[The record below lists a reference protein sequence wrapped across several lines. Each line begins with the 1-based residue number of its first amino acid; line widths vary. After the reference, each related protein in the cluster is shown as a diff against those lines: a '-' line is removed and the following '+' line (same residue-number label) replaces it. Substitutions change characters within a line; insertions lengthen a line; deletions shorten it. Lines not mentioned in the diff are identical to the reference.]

1 MKLFAKTNHG
11 YSYPQIREI
20 MLPLL
25 EELHEKIPVVF
36 DEEFEMFIEKTS
48 CSQCTHWNDGY
59 GNDDIC
65 ECLGCPQNCDNYTMA
80 D

>member
-25 EELHEKIPVVF
+25 NELHEKIPVVF
-36 DEEFEMFIEKTS
+36 DEE
-48 CSQCTHWNDGY
+48 Y
-59 GNDDIC
+59 DIFC
-65 ECLGCPQNCDNYTMA
+65 VS
-80 D
+80 